1 MGGKRGS
8 ERGLSPSL
16 FLPLRS
22 ESRVFFFFLP
32 PPLSFFRRG
41 SPGSTHAR
49 ARSHFHR
56 VALPFRTRRT
66 SRKRRA
72 RTRGRTRNDVTL
84 RHTNGRR
91 GGRTNRQIGWVGKK
105 IITKR
110 ERARERDAH
119 DERSSPGSA
128 ICHVSQ
134 NDVVLATARKGGSR
148 DLTEFHSACCGLFG
162 KERSRD
168 RSRKGEISH
177 YSENL
182 YIRCPLGE
190 GEREEKGYKPA
201 ESAKYSYSF
210 SSVGETFRGK
220 KNPTEDSK
228 VLL

>member
-1 MGGKRGS
+1 MPKNRAVKIARVKASLSRGGFGEGREGVKEDSLR
-8 ERGLSPSL
+8 LSFSL
-16 FLPLRS
+16 SDR
-22 ESRVFFFFLP
+22 RVAFSFFFL

-110 ERARERDAH
+110 ER
-119 DERSSPGSA
+119 
-128 ICHVSQ
+128 
-134 NDVVLATARKGGSR
+134 
-148 DLTEFHSACCGLFG
+148 
-162 KERSRD
+162 
-168 RSRKGEISH
+168 
-177 YSENL
+177 
-182 YIRCPLGE
+182 
-190 GEREEKGYKPA
+190 EREKETPTTSVRRLGQPYA
-201 ESAKYSYSF
+201 TSARMTSF
-210 SSVGETFRGK
+210 SRRREK
-220 KNPTEDSK
+220 EDRAI
-228 VLL
+228 